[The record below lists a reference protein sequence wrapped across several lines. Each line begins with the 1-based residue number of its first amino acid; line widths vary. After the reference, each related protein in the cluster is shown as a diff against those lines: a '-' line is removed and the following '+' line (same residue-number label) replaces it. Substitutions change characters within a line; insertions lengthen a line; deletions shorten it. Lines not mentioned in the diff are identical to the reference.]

1 MKKIVIILLLTVSA
15 IAASAQFRYAATV
28 GVDVSSLKFKQ
39 DLFEI
44 NQNVGG
50 SAGVMAE
57 MMFPG
62 IGFGIDFGLLYE
74 MRGANLH
81 LGDREIWRSQG
92 YGTERLTL
100 HYIDIPL
107 HLRFKWTRMN
117 GVEDIVAPFVYGG
130 PSFSF
135 LAGHSK
141 LDMMDFAAGEVGLGC
156 GLGAELFKKWQIS
169 AGYTWGMT
177 YACKT
182 KLLTNFSAQNRTWD
196 IRVAYFF

>member
-1 MKKIVIILLLTVSA
+1 MKKILITLLLAVTVV
-15 IAASAQFRYAATV
+15 AANAQFRYAATV
-28 GVDVSSLKFKQ
+28 GLDISSLKFKQ

-62 IGFGIDFGLLYE
+62 IGFGINFGLLYE

-81 LGDREIWRSQG
+81 LGDREIWKSQG
-92 YGTERLTL
+92 YGTERLYM
-100 HYIDIPL
+100 HYVDIPL
-107 HLRFKWTRMN
+107 NLRFKWTRMN
-117 GVEDIVAPFVYGG
+117 GVEDIVAPFVFGG
-130 PSFSF
+130 PSFGF

-156 GLGAELFKKWQIS
+156 GVGVELFKRWQLS
-169 AGYTWGMT
+169 GSYTWGMT